1 MEVYVWDFQDNLQ
14 ILQHECFIYGGICF
28 QTSIKLPFNFNSEME
43 IRILGMALLTLT
55 LILSTSRGSE
65 QKPAANIDTA
75 EGHVDRTPG

>member
-43 IRILGMALLTLT
+43 IRILGMASLTLT
-55 LILSTSRGSE
+55 LILSTS
-65 QKPAANIDTA
+65 QKPTANIDTA
-75 EGHVDRTPG
+75 AGHVVSALG